1 MSAREYH
8 QAMSIPSPCISVCRL
23 DPSSGWCLG
32 CARTIAEIAAWGGLD
47 DAGKRAVWALL
58 PARRERLGLPPQA
71 PATTAAAGPAATRG
85 PAARR

>member
-1 MSAREYH
+1 
-8 QAMSIPSPCISVCRL
+8 MSIPSPCISVCRL

-32 CARTIAEIAAWGGLD
+32 CARTIAEIAAWGSLD

-71 PATTAAAGPAATRG
+71 PTTTAAAGPAPTRG

>member
-1 MSAREYH
+1 
-8 QAMSIPSPCISVCRL
+8 MSIPSPCISVCRL

-71 PATTAAAGPAATRG
+71 SAPAAAAGAAPARG

>member
-1 MSAREYH
+1 MSADEYH

-71 PATTAAAGPAATRG
+71 PSPAAAESTTSARG
-85 PAARR
+85 PATPR

>member
-1 MSAREYH
+1 
-8 QAMSIPSPCISVCRL
+8 MSIASPCISVCRL
-23 DPSSGWCLG
+23 DSPTGWCTG

-58 PARRERLGLPPQA
+58 PARRERLGLPVQASAPVASAA
-71 PATTAAAGPAATRG
+71 PAAAAGPAPARG